1 MAPENTKTDS
11 EKAVEERDLRR
22 KKVIQALRTSHSEM
36 RDDKFRAKELAL
48 STQNALD
55 TLWDKGLN
63 DPSRTS
69 GSNFV
74 EWWIDRDLWAR
85 MRGGRFPY
93 PRPEQFGSPGSS
105 KLVDYQRERLA
116 KLATEK
122 AAAEKA
128 AAEKAAAEKT
138 AAEKTAAEKA
148 ANDTAA
154 KEAADKARGAQ
165 SGSAPPAL
173 APTSK
178 FDLHLPIWEERR
190 LSRRR
195 GANTASSAP
204 SAPEAVSS
212 PGQPTQEK
220 A

>member
-128 AAEKAAAEKT
+128 AAEKAA
-138 AAEKTAAEKA
+138 
-148 ANDTAA
+148 NDTAA